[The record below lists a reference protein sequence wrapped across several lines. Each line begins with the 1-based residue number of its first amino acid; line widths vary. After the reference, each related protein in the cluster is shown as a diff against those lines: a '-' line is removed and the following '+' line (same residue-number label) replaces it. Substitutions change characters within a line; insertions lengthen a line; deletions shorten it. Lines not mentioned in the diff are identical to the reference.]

1 MEIDRASPS
10 SSGKMSASPA
20 IADGAIAELIQR
32 LRDNLG
38 RVVLGKPDVIEM
50 TLVALLADGHLL
62 IEDVPGVGKTLL
74 AKALARSLDCS
85 FHRIQFTPDLLPSD
99 LIGTSVFHQPSSEF
113 IFKPGPLFAHV
124 VLADEINRATPR
136 TQSALLEAMSDRQVS
151 VDGETRPLGTPFM
164 VLATQNPYEFEA

>member
-1 MEIDRASPS
+1 
-10 SSGKMSASPA
+10 MSDAAPPLPRLSDLA
-20 IADGAIAELIQR
+20 GLLTR
-32 LRDNLG
+32 LRDNIG
-38 RVVLGKPDVIEM
+38 SVFLGKPELIQLAV
-50 TLVALLADGHLL
+50 VALLAEGHLL
-62 IEDVPGVGKTLL
+62 LEDVPGVGKTLL

-151 VDGETRPLGTPFM
+151 VDGQT
-164 VLATQNPYEFEA
+164 